1 MLVFTISGPFHSWCW
16 FTLVIISFIKPK
28 PSSFH
33 RFLLLAPADDDDDED
48 GLKWLLLYFIAL
60 ILLVLKNRRVF
71 KGDTA
76 WIINLPEYPSSIDR
90 AKITR
95 SSEGAG

>member
-1 MLVFTISGPFHSWCW
+1 MKSELLLYMCMYMLVFTISGPFHSWCW

-33 RFLLLAPADDDDDED
+33 RFLLLAPADDDDDDED

-60 ILLVLKNRRVF
+60 
-71 KGDTA
+71 
-76 WIINLPEYPSSIDR
+76 
-90 AKITR
+90 
-95 SSEGAG
+95 